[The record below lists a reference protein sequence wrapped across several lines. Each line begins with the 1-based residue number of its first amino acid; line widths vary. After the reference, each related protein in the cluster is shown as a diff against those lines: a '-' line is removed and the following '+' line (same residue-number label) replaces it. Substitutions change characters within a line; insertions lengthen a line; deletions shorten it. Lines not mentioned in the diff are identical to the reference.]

1 MEQKKVESKILI
13 TNKLGLHARAA
24 AKFVDLTSKCDSEF
38 IVKKGKK
45 IVNGSSL
52 LGLMTLSA
60 SKGTEIKVQCIGANA
75 EKDLTNLIN
84 LVKNNFGEEKP
95 LSENINKEIIFRG
108 IGVSSGYAI
117 GNCLVKQKSNISHS
131 RYNIPIS
138 LVKKEIIRL
147 EKAVK
152 ASILDI
158 KKIIKKTTNQKND
171 IYKEMKF
178 MLEANISIIR
188 YSSLIKDAKKRI
200 KEDLINAEFAVNEEL
215 NKHSKIFKKIKDD
228 YLKDRFDDVRNV
240 CSRIIENLQKKKRI
254 QNNLKNY
261 QILISSELSPADLL
275 AYSKN
280 KFLGLASVYGGPEGH
295 FAIVARSLS
304 IPTVV
309 GIKNVLK
316 KLKDYEKVVIDGD
329 KGFLIKNPTL
339 ETILSYKKK
348 IEEKK
353 DEEQKLNTFIN
364 TIPKT
369 FDGKRVKIEA
379 NVDNTEEVK
388 LSVKK
393 GIDGIGLF
401 RTEYLYMNKKK
412 IPSEE
417 EQFNSIIKTLK
428 YLKGKP
434 LTIRTLDVGN
444 DKKVPSIEK
453 FLTKSPNPA
462 LGLRAIRLTL
472 AFPKIFKKQISAILR
487 ASSFGNIRIMLP
499 MVSNVSE
506 LIETKKLI
514 KEVKN
519 ELIKKNSK
527 IKIKIPKIGVLIETP
542 AAALISESLAKNCD
556 FFAIGTNDLT
566 MYTLAIDRG
575 DEEVAKIYDPGHL
588 SVLRLINL
596 SANSAKKNNIP
607 ISICGEMAG
616 DTLFTSILI
625 GMGIET
631 LSMSTSRILKVK
643 QFLSQMDSLEVKK
656 ISDDIL
662 KEDDNLLIKN
672 LLTNY
677 YKKINKR
684 IRIGANGRF

>member
-1 MEQKKVESKILI
+1 MEQKKVEKKILI

-24 AKFVDLTSKCDSEF
+24 AKFVGLTSKSNSKF
-38 IVKKGKK
+38 TVRKGSKT
-45 IVNGSSL
+45 VNGSSL
-52 LGLMTLSA
+52 LGLMTLAA
-60 SKGTEIKVQCIGANA
+60 SKGTEIKVQCVGPNA
-75 EKDLTNLIN
+75 EQDLIKLIN

-95 LSENINKEIIFRG
+95 LSENLNNEMIFKG

-117 GNCLVKQKSNISHS
+117 GNCSIKRRLTPSQAE
-131 RYNIPIS
+131 YNIPIS
-138 LVKKEIIRL
+138 LVDKEIMRL

-152 ASILDI
+152 FSILDI
-158 KKIIKKTTNQKND
+158 KKIIKKINLQRND

-188 YSSLIKDAKKRI
+188 SSSLIKDAKKRI
-200 KEDLINAEFAVNEEL
+200 KNDLINAEFAINEEL
-215 NKHSKIFKKIKDD
+215 NKQLKIFKKIKDD
-228 YLKDRFDDVRNV
+228 YLKDRFDDVRDV
-240 CSRIIENLQKKKRI
+240 CRRIIENLQKKKKI
-254 QNNLKNY
+254 NNILKDN
-261 QILISSELSPADLL
+261 QILVSSEISPADLL
-275 AYSKN
+275 EYSKL
-280 KFLGLASVYGGPEGH
+280 KLLGLASVYGGPEGH

-309 GIKNVLK
+309 GLKNVLK
-316 KLKDYEKVVIDGD
+316 KLKDNEKIIIDGD
-329 KGFLIKNPTL
+329 KGFLIKNPTT
-339 ETILSYKKK
+339 ETVINYKKK

-353 DEEQKLNTFIN
+353 SEELKLNSFIK
-364 TIPKT
+364 TVPKT
-369 FDGKRVKIEA
+369 YDGKRIKIEA
-379 NVDNTEEVK
+379 NVDNSEEVK
-388 LSVKK
+388 QSVKK
-393 GIDGIGLF
+393 GIDGIGLY
-401 RTEYLYMNKKK
+401 RTEYLFMNKKT

-417 EQFNSIIKTLK
+417 IQFNSIVRAFK

-453 FLTKSPNPA
+453 FLSKSPNPA

-487 ASSFGNIRIMLP
+487 ASVYGNIRIMLP

-514 KEVKN
+514 SEVKN
-519 ELIKKNSK
+519 ELEKNHNRKK
-527 IKIKIPKIGVLIETP
+527 IKIKQPKIGVLIETP
-542 AAALISESLAKNCD
+542 AAALISEALAKNCD

-588 SVLRLINL
+588 SVLKLIDL
-596 SANSAKKNNIP
+596 SAKSAKKNRIP

-616 DTLFTSILI
+616 DTLFTSVLI
-625 GMGIET
+625 GMGIDS

-643 QFLSQMDSLEVKK
+643 QFLKHIDSTDVKK
-656 ISDDIL
+656 ISNDIL
-662 KEDDNLLIKN
+662 KEDDNVLIKN

-677 YKKINKR
+677 YKRINIR
-684 IRIGANGRF
+684 IRANKYE